1 VPVDHVLK
9 AVDVNLILKFFVCCD
24 NVSVVLQ
31 RRHSHI
37 DHFLVGST
45 LLPGTIVQIYLL
57 ALDLRLNFLKETF
70 HLDLLSF
77 RPIVGSLLRAALCRR
92 LLINIRCEKLRN
104 VLLLVS
110 KVLLPV
116 FLDIFKNVNRRVV
129 RFYVFVK

>member
-1 VPVDHVLK
+1 LEELGVDFVCRVAIDLWHICFVFPFADLANVSVDHVLK

-70 HLDLLSF
+70 HLDLL
-77 RPIVGSLLRAALCRR
+77 
-92 LLINIRCEKLRN
+92 
-104 VLLLVS
+104 
-110 KVLLPV
+110 
-116 FLDIFKNVNRRVV
+116 
-129 RFYVFVK
+129 